1 MKTTRGSNY
10 ELMRIISMFMIVC
23 WHVFLNGANI
33 GSGGENIMTIYYL
46 LRAIMVVHVNSF
58 VLVSGYFQCK
68 SKFKMSKLLSLNNSV
83 WFYKVVILIGAII
96 LGERVTKITIIR
108 NVFPL
113 DLENYWFIK
122 IYLMLYILSPYLNR
136 LIENIGKKEHKR
148 LVLILFFMF
157 SLISTCTGQEA
168 LYGTVNSGY
177 SLASFMF
184 LYLLGAYF
192 RKYPIKNT
200 YFGKRFSLSLQKLIL
215 FCGFFIIALINF
227 SFNIVSLRLLN
238 GGSVSKYIG
247 NIINI
252 AFVQYDNPLVVI
264 QSVMYFLFFGYLSFN
279 SKIINKISATTFGVY
294 LIHENL
300 FLRYNMYKVLKF
312 PAVVTSKT
320 IFIRVFIVS
329 LIIFIICSVIEYI
342 RQIIFG
348 KIYNMKISCKFRK
361 KYRLYLEN
369 LGFKINW

>member
-46 LRAIMVVHVNSF
+46 LRSIMVVHVNSF

-83 WFYKVVILIGAII
+83 WFYKVAILIGVII

-122 IYLMLYILSPYLNR
+122 IYLMLYILSPYLNK
-136 LIENIGKKEHKR
+136 LIENLSKKEHKR

-157 SLISTCTGQEA
+157 SVVSTVTGQEA
-168 LYGTVNSGY
+168 LEGTTNFGY
-177 SLASFMF
+177 SLANFVF

-192 RKYPIKNT
+192 RNYPVKDT
-200 YFGKRFSLSLQKLIL
+200 YFGRKFSPSLQKLLL
-215 FCGFFIIALINF
+215 FCGFLTLALINF
-227 SFNIVSLRLLN
+227 SFHIVSLRLLN
-238 GGSVSKYIG
+238 GGSVSKYVG
-247 NIINI
+247 NIIDI
-252 AFVQYDNPLVVI
+252 SFTQYDNPIVII

-279 SKIINKISATTFGVY
+279 SKIINKISTTTFGIY

-312 PAVVTSKT
+312 PSVVTSKT
-320 IFIRVFIVS
+320 IFIRVLIVS
-329 LIIFIICSVIEYI
+329 LIIFVVCSLIEYI
-342 RQIIFG
+342 RQIIFK